1 MVLHAL
7 EKAGI
12 GFEAGFKNFKANR
25 PTLLMIHGAG
35 GSARVWRNQ
44 VHLLKSSLNT
54 LAIDLP
60 GHGKTAGSAKNTID
74 GSAQWLIE
82 ILEAFFPDPPFLMGH
97 SMGGAI
103 VQEAAFKSPALIKGI
118 ILAATG
124 PRLGVAPAF
133 LDGLLN
139 NFDNTIDIIMGY
151 AYAPGVD
158 PRLVA
163 EGAGLMREA
172 GSAIVHGDFM
182 ACNRFDMQDRIA
194 QITLPALILCGEKD
208 RLTPPSLSEK
218 LKTAIKG
225 SRCDIIPSAG
235 HMVMIEN
242 HKIFNKSVLDFIQE
256 AVHGS
261 AFRSLSGR

>member
-1 MVLHAL
+1 MILQAL

-35 GSARVWRNQ
+35 GSAQAWRTQ
-44 VHLLKSSLNT
+44 VHLLKSSINT

-60 GHGKTAGSAKNTID
+60 GHGKTTGSAKNTID
-74 GSAQWLIE
+74 GYAQWLME
-82 ILEAFFPDPPFLMGH
+82 TLETFFPEPPFLMGH

-103 VQEAAFKSPALIKGI
+103 VQETAFKSPALMKGI

-139 NFDNTIDIIMGY
+139 NFDNIIDAIMAY
-151 AYAPGVD
+151 AYAPGVNQ
-158 PRLVA
+158 RLVT

-172 GSAIVHGDFM
+172 GSAIVHGDFT

-208 RLTPPSLSEK
+208 QLTPPSLSEK
-218 LKTAIKG
+218 LKTAIEG

-235 HMVMIEN
+235 HMVMIESPEA
-242 HKIFNKSVLDFIQE
+242 FNQSVLDFIHHS
-256 AVHGS
+256 VS
-261 AFRSLSGR
+261 

>member
-1 MVLHAL
+1 MILQTL

-12 GFEAGFKNFKANR
+12 GFEAGFKNFKTNR

-35 GSARVWRNQ
+35 GGAQVWRNQ

-74 GSAQWLIE
+74 EYARWLME
-82 ILEAFFPDPPFLMGH
+82 TLEAFSPEQPFLMGH

-103 VQEAAFKSPALIKGI
+103 VQEAAFKNPALMKGV

-139 NFDNTIDIIMGY
+139 NFENIIDTIMAY

-158 PRLVA
+158 QRLVT
-163 EGAGLMREA
+163 EGAVLMREA
-172 GSAIVHGDFM
+172 GSAIVHGDFT
-182 ACNRFDMQDRIA
+182 ACNRFDMRDRIA
-194 QITLPALILCGEKD
+194 QITLPTLILCGEKD
-208 RLTPPSLSEK
+208 QLTPPSLSLK
-218 LKTAIKG
+218 LKTAIEG

-235 HMVMIEN
+235 HMVMIETPEA
-242 HKIFNKSVLDFIQE
+242 FNKSVLGFIQE
-256 AVHGS
+256 AE
-261 AFRSLSGR
+261 R